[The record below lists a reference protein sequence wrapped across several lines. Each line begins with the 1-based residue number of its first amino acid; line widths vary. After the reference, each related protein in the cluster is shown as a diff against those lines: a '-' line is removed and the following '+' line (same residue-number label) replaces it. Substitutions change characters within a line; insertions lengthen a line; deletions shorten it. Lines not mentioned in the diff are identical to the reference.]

1 MDVNSTPVESS
12 SAAPIEV
19 PRDPQAYQKWRQ
31 TGETPAAPKTTPVT
45 RTPKADPA
53 PAKESSEAPV
63 DGAENDAPA
72 SEAGTQQEPKK
83 RSNAETRLK
92 DLLDDLKRA
101 GLSPAELKTFK
112 REAQKDEATGTEA
125 KAAPEPTVQP
135 SGPVEPKL
143 EDFESYEKFQEA
155 MVDYRVDKKFHE
167 REERAKAAEQQKE
180 IDKTLE
186 AARSRYG
193 DATDTTIG
201 STAKA
206 VFSDAKIPSAVKAL
220 INDSPVMV
228 DLLFTLGSKE
238 AELQEFLDLAK
249 SNPGQAIRKVV
260 LLERL
265 VSEELAGGQS
275 AAAGD
280 QEAGRDESGKFV
292 SAKAPAKKVTDAP
305 PPPREASGRS
315 AAPPDAVESAAKA
328 NDFASF
334 KNAANRRDLAKFQG
348 K

>member
-1 MDVNSTPVESS
+1 LDVNTTPVDSS
-12 SAAPIEV
+12 STAPLEV
-19 PRDPQAYQKWRQ
+19 PRDAKAYAEWRQ
-31 TGETPAAPKTTPVT
+31 TGKTPDAIKPAGAP
-45 RTPKADPA
+45 RTPKEASAPSTETSAVAD
-53 PAKESSEAPV
+53 
-63 DGAENDAPA
+63 DGTEIDSPA
-72 SEAGTQQEPKK
+72 SEAGTQQEPRK

-112 REAQKDEATGTEA
+112 REAQKAEATGTEPP
-125 KAAPEPTVQP
+125 KPPETTVNAEN
-135 SGPVEPKL
+135 GPVQPKL
-143 EDFESYEKFQEA
+143 EDFESYEQFQEA
-155 MVDYRVDKKFHE
+155 MVDYRVDKKLHE
-167 REERAKAAEQQKE
+167 RDQRAKAAEQQKE

-186 AARSRYG
+186 AARARYG

-206 VFSDAKIPSAVKAL
+206 VFSDQKIPSALKAI
-220 INDSPVMV
+220 INDSTVMV
-228 DLLFTLGSKE
+228 DLLYTLGSKD

-265 VSEELAGGQS
+265 VSEELAGGAS
-275 AAAGD
+275 AAAGT
-280 QEAGRDESGKFV
+280 EAGRDESGKFV
-292 SAKAPAKKVTDAP
+292 SPKAPAKKVTDAP

-315 AAPPDAVESAAKA
+315 AAPPDEIQSALKA
-328 NDFASF
+328 NDFRSF
-334 KNAANRRDLAKFQG
+334 KNAADRRDLAARQG